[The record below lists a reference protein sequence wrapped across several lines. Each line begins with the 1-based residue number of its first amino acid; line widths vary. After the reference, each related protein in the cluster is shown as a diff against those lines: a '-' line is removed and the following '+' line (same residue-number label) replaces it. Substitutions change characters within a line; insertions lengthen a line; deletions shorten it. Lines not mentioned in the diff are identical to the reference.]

1 MDNQDKKTQDRG
13 FEFSGEKSSKSN
25 QTEASE
31 ANSGFQFE
39 TTTTSGSSQAPPPK
53 AEPEMQTKKS
63 NFMQQKLPNSGGI
76 LAMGIISIVAFCC
89 CWGVVGIVLGIIAI
103 VMSVNAERT
112 YREDPDLFTI
122 GSYKNMRAG
131 KITAII
137 GLSISVIWAIA
148 QIIILASGAEF
159 FDINDSIQELN
170 EIIQD
175 PGY

>member
-13 FEFSGEKSSKSN
+13 FEFSGEKSSKPN

-39 TTTTSGSSQAPPPK
+39 TTTTSGSSQTPPPK

-76 LAMGIISIVAFCC
+76 LAMGIISIVSFCC
-89 CWGVVGIVLGIIAI
+89 CWGITGIVLGIISI
-103 VMSVNAERT
+103 VLSVKAERI
-112 YREDPDLFTI
+112 YKENPELFTL